1 MGIETNL
8 YGNPR
13 MVRVSISL
21 LKNLLKINYFFLIYI
36 LKNVNDLFLHK
47 NLSFINL

>member
-1 MGIETNL
+1 MKMGIEGKKAYIMILGIETNL

-21 LKNLLKINYFFLIYI
+21 LKILLKINYFF
-36 LKNVNDLFLHK
+36 
-47 NLSFINL
+47 